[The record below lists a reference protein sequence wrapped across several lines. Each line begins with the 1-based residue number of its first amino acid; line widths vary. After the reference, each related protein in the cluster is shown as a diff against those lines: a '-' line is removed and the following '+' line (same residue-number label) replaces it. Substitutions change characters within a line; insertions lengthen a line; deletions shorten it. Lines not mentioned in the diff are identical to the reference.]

1 MLINNQDYIVVI
13 GSKPKSF
20 LPNINP
26 KKIYTANLAI
36 ERLDFYL
43 KKNSNLNVVSVVGN
57 NFFNIN
63 YYVEKLKKYK
73 LKELITTNGKVN
85 LENYFNAE
93 FVKNL
98 NYRYLENKG
107 RDLQK
112 KYFNS
117 LSRLH
122 NVYA

>member
-1 MLINNQDYIVVI
+1 MV
-13 GSKPKSF
+13 SK
-20 LPNINP
+20 NINP

-43 KKNSNLNVVSVVGN
+43 EKNSNLNVVSVVGN

-73 LKELITTNGKVN
+73 PKELITTNGRVN
-85 LENYFNAE
+85 LEKHFETE

-98 NYRYLENKG
+98 NYVWYCLCI
-107 RDLQK
+107 
-112 KYFNS
+112 
-117 LSRLH
+117 
-122 NVYA
+122 